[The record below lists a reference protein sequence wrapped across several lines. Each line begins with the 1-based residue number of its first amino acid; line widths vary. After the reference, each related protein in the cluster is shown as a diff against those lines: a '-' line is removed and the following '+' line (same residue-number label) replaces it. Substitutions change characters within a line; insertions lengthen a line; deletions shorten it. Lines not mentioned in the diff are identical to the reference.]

1 MIRIGP
7 AGWNYKDWAGIVY
20 PTTRPR
26 GFSEPGYLANYFDTL
41 EINTSF
47 YGPPRPETTR
57 KWTEAISHNR
67 HFKFSAKLW
76 RGFTHERNAKLE
88 DEKLFKQGMEPMAA
102 AGRLGALLL
111 QFPISFK
118 NTAESLAYLR
128 ALTARFQEY
137 TLVVEVRHSSWNEE
151 RVIETLS
158 DLKIG
163 LCNIDQP
170 LLGRALKPSA
180 HSTSPVGYIR
190 LHGRNYKTWF
200 SENAHSHERYD
211 YLYSMEELEPWIDRI
226 KTVSAQ
232 AKDTYVV
239 SNNHYLGKATVNAIE
254 IAAIFRGE
262 PVKAPSHLVQRYPEL
277 KDFAKAAES
286 SETLFG

>member
-20 PTTRPR
+20 PAKRPH

-47 YGPPRPETTR
+47 YGPPRPSAAQ
-57 KWTEAISHNR
+57 KWTEAISHNQR
-67 HFKFSAKLW
+67 FKFTAKLW
-76 RGFTHERNAKLE
+76 RGFTHERSATVE
-88 DEKLFKQGMEPMAA
+88 DERLFKQGMEPI
-102 AGRLGALLL
+102 AGADRLGAVLA

-118 NTAESLAYLR
+118 NTAENLAYVG
-128 ALTARFQEY
+128 ALSARFREY
-137 TLVVEVRHSSWNEE
+137 ALVVEIRHATWNEE
-151 RVIETLS
+151 RVIEMLS
-158 DLKIG
+158 DLGIG

-180 HSTSPVGYIR
+180 HATSPVGYIR

-200 SENAHSHERYD
+200 SENARSHERYD
-211 YLYSMEELEPWIDRI
+211 YLYSIEELDPWIDRA
-226 KTVSAQ
+226 KAVSAR
-232 AKDTYVV
+232 ATDTYVI

-254 IAAIFRGE
+254 IASILRAE
-262 PVKAPSHLVQRYPEL
+262 PVTAPAQLVEHYPEL
-277 KDFAKAAES
+277 KEFSVRLPTREGC
-286 SETLFG
+286 LW